1 MFAAPPAVTAEV
13 FCRIPDKFRRFG
25 ETTQWAQV
33 QLHGA
38 AAPVFLEGP
47 VFDAAGNLW
56 VTDIPWGRLFRIS
69 PDGECE
75 VGFEYDGQPNGM
87 KFLNDGRLL
96 VADHHKGMVICDPA
110 SGKAETWFDRYLL
123 EPFLGC
129 NDLTIAKNGDIWF
142 TDQGQS
148 GWQNPN
154 GRLFRV
160 RAGTGRLELML
171 DGIPSPNGLV
181 LNKAETAL
189 YLAVTRANAV
199 WRCPLVNATGN
210 EGGEVISKVG
220 TYIQLS
226 GGSGPDGLTIDE
238 NDNLVVCHVGFGA
251 VWLFS
256 DRGEPMLRIDVPEGR
271 YTTNAAYGGSGNRWL
286 FFTESSTGTV
296 YKVEMPVVGRDI
308 YEATI

>member
-25 ETTQWAQV
+25 ESTQWAQV

-87 KFLNDGRLL
+87 KFLSDGRLL

-181 LNKAETAL
+181 LNKAGTAL

-271 YTTNAAYGGSGNRWL
+271 YTTNAAYGGPGNRWL

-296 YKVEMPVVGRDI
+296 YKVEMPVAGREI

>member
-1 MFAAPPAVTAEV
+1 MFAAPPAVMAQV
-13 FCRIPDKFRRFG
+13 FCRIPDTLRRFG
-25 ETTQWAQV
+25 ETTEWARV

-47 VFDAAGNLW
+47 VFDAEGNLW
-56 VTDIPWGRLFRIS
+56 VTDIPWGRLFRID
-69 PDGECE
+69 PEGHCE

-87 KFLNDGRLL
+87 KFLADGRLL
-96 VADHHKGMVICDPA
+96 VADHHKGMVICDLA
-110 SGKAETWFDRYLL
+110 SGQSEVWFDRYLL

-129 NDLTIAKNGDIWF
+129 NDLTIARNGDIYF

-160 RAGTGRLELML
+160 RAGSGRLELLL

-189 YLAVTRANAV
+189 FLAVTRANAV
-199 WRCPLVNATGN
+199 WRCPLMD
-210 EGGEVISKVG
+210 GGAVVSKVG
-220 TYIQLS
+220 TYIQMS
-226 GGSGPDGLTIDE
+226 GGSGPDGLAIDE
-238 NDNLVVCHVGFGA
+238 EDNLAVCHVGFGA

-256 DRGEPMLRIDVPEGR
+256 NRGEPMLRIDVPEGR
-271 YTTNAAYGGSGNRWL
+271 YTTNAAYGGPDNRWL
-286 FFTESSTGTV
+286 YFTESSTGTI
-296 YKVEMPVVGRDI
+296 YRTEMPVPGRPI
-308 YEATI
+308 FTASV